1 MHASSAPVSP
11 SAATSLSAPV
21 SPAFIYLASQSPR
34 RLQLL
39 QQWGVQC
46 ELLLPA
52 AGEDAEAL
60 EAVLPGEAPRSYV
73 QRVTRLKL
81 EASLARLR
89 QRGLPPAPVL
99 CADTTVALGRRIL
112 GKPATADEARAML
125 ASLSGQRHRVMTAVA
140 VGCLPEQAGEP
151 ARIWTGLS
159 ESWVTFAPM
168 TEREV
173 QAYVDSGEPMGKAG
187 AYGIQGLAALWIS
200 RISGSHSGIMGLPA
214 FETAQ
219 VLRQAGIPIL

>member
-11 SAATSLSAPV
+11 SAATPLSAPA

-60 EAVLPGEAPRSYV
+60 EVVLPGEAPRSYV

-125 ASLSGQRHRVMTAVA
+125 TSLSGQRHRVMTAVA
-140 VGCLPEQAGEP
+140 VGCLGEQAAEQP
-151 ARIWTGLS
+151 RVWSGLS

>member
-11 SAATSLSAPV
+11 SAATPLSAPA

-39 QQWGVQC
+39 QQWGVRC

-52 AGEDAEAL
+52 ANEDAEAL
-60 EAVLPGEAPRSYV
+60 EVVLPGEAPRSYV

-81 EASLARLR
+81 DASLARLR

-125 ASLSGQRHRVMTAVA
+125 TSLSGQRHRVMTAVA
-140 VGCLPEQAGEP
+140 VGCLGEQAGEP
-151 ARIWTGLS
+151 ARVWSGLN